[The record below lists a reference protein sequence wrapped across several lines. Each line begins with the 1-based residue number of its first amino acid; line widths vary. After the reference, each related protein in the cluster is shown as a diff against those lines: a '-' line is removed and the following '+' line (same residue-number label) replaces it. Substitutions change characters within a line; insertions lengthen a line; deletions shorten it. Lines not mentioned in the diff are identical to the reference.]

1 MHTSFKLFRR
11 TRNNGFAKI
20 ALSTRVLKRLGRFSL
35 GLALATGVAIG
46 GVALAVDI
54 NSASQESLEGVKGIG
69 ASRAKLIIDERNKN
83 GAFKSPEDLTS
94 RVRGVGEKTII
105 KLREQGLTFESDS
118 QVKSGRGSRTRV
130 SSKSADSQQTQQAQ
144 EVSRQRSKPQ

>member
-11 TRNNGFAKI
+11 TRSNGFAKI

-35 GLALATGVAIG
+35 GLALAMGVAIG

-105 KLREQGLTFESDS
+105 KLREQGLTFESES

-130 SSKSADSQQTQQAQ
+130 SPKSADSQQTQQAQ
-144 EVSRQRSKPQ
+144 EVSRQRSKSQ